1 VREKRISRSDASILG
16 YLGQVM
22 ISNLKNLP
30 PVEDAN
36 APSKSLTDHY
46 VKNYMEAILDKV
58 NEEIA
63 RWIPDSSPIAVA
75 QAEHDV
81 VKIAADASAK
91 EAARAAESQ
100 ASAAPKPAPLSP
112 APPDKPQAPWAGFD
126 GSSLRADAHAA
137 KRRYAP

>member
-1 VREKRISRSDASILG
+1 
-16 YLGQVM
+16 
-22 ISNLKNLP
+22 
-30 PVEDAN
+30 
-36 APSKSLTDHY
+36 DHY
-46 VKNYMEAILDKV
+46 VKNYMEAILDNV

-75 QAEHDV
+75 KAEHDV